1 VLQAQLNSFRGYRP
15 LGFPIWSDAAGKV
28 TSDRSRRINMFY
40 IIGVVVVVIV
50 IAGFLGL
57 R

>member
-1 VLQAQLNSFRGYRP
+1 VLQAQPGLPSP

-50 IAGFLGL
+50 IASFLGL

>member
-1 VLQAQLNSFRGYRP
+1 L
-15 LGFPIWSDAAGKV
+15 LGFSICRDAAGKI
-28 TSDRSRRINMFY
+28 TDRSRRIKIFY
-40 IIGVVVVVIV
+40 IIGVVVVVLV

>member
-1 VLQAQLNSFRGYRP
+1 L
-15 LGFPIWSDAAGKV
+15 LGFPICRDAAGKI
-28 TSDRSRRINMFY
+28 TDRSRRLNMFY
-40 IIGVVVVVIV
+40 IIGVVVVVLV